1 MVCVDNTHLLSL
13 RKTHSY
19 TPMAHRLIKIPPML
33 SATISMG
40 IASLDG
46 ALFKEIG
53 NCPHCGGRPMPYD
66 TKTKN
71 YATLILPNGKHT
83 VSVKVRRYT
92 CKECGRLLYAE
103 EPFYPETRVG
113 SAIVDLA
120 LNLSRTNTYSHAAAI
135 MEGLGIQMNRSS
147 VRNYAL
153 SELPMTGFSSL
164 YGLPLPN
171 SLISLMGKSFSG
183 TEDETADVL
192 RSSGYPSRY
201 VPPADGAGTAAA
213 FFSRKYEGRER

>member
-1 MVCVDNTHLLSL
+1 
-13 RKTHSY
+13 
-19 TPMAHRLIKIPPML
+19 MARRLIKIPPML

-46 ALFKEIG
+46 VLFKEIG
-53 NCPHCGGRPMPYD
+53 DCPHCGGHPMPYD

-71 YATLILPNGKHT
+71 YATLILPSGTHT
-83 VSVKVRRYT
+83 VSVKVRRFI
-92 CKECGRLLYAE
+92 CRECGRLLYAE
-103 EPFYPETRVG
+103 EPFYPDTRVG

-120 LNLSRTNTYSHAAAI
+120 LNLSRTNSYSHAAAI

-153 SELPMTGFSSL
+153 SDLPMTGFSSL

-183 TEDETADVL
+183 TEEETNLVL
-192 RSSGYPSRY
+192 RASGYPSRY
-201 VPPADGAGTAAA
+201 RPPENKAGTAAE
-213 FFSRKYEGRER
+213 FFKRKRT

>member
-1 MVCVDNTHLLSL
+1 M
-13 RKTHSY
+13 
-19 TPMAHRLIKIPPML
+19 IKIPPML

-46 ALFKEIG
+46 VLFKEIG
-53 NCPHCGGRPMPYD
+53 DCPHCGGRPMPYD

-71 YATLILPNGKHT
+71 YATLILPSGTHT
-83 VSVKVRRYT
+83 VTVKVRRYT
-92 CKECGRLLYAE
+92 CRECGRLLYAE
-103 EPFYPETRVG
+103 EPFYPDTRVG

-120 LNLSRTNTYSHAAAI
+120 LSLSRTNSYSHASAI

-147 VRNYAL
+147 VRNYAK

-183 TEDETADVL
+183 TDEETNSIL
-192 RSSGYPSRY
+192 RACGYPSRY
-201 VPPADGAGTAAA
+201 RTPADKAGTAAE
-213 FFSRKYEGRER
+213 FFKKKERNR

>member
-1 MVCVDNTHLLSL
+1 
-13 RKTHSY
+13 
-19 TPMAHRLIKIPPML
+19 MAHRLIKIPPML

-71 YATLILPNGKHT
+71 YATLLLPGGSRT
-83 VSVKVRRYT
+83 VTVKVRRFL

-103 EPFYPETRVG
+103 EPFYPDTRVG

-120 LNLSRTNTYSHAAAI
+120 LSLSRTNSYSHAAAI
-135 MEGLGIQMNRSS
+135 MEALGIQMNRSS
-147 VRNYAL
+147 VRNYAQ
-153 SELPMTGFSSL
+153 SNLPMTGFSSL

-183 TEDETADVL
+183 TDDETAGVL
-192 RSSGYPSRY
+192 RASGYPSRY
-201 VPPADGAGTAAA
+201 MPPADKAGTAEE
-213 FFSRKYEGRER
+213 FFRRKMERKV